1 VAKLRESPGI
11 DDDSMASDAE
21 ISPSSV
27 AAVLSLSLM
36 AKGAVPSTSAG
47 DAIMREWLR
56 SGFDE

>member
-1 VAKLRESPGI
+1 MRESPGI
-11 DDDSMASDAE
+11 DDDSMASDVE

-36 AKGAVPSTSAG
+36 AKGGVPSTSTG

>member
-1 VAKLRESPGI
+1 MRESLGI
-11 DDDSMASDAE
+11 DDDSMASDVE

-36 AKGAVPSTSAG
+36 AKGAVPSTSSG